1 MSAALRYPPVRSN
14 NGSMLMILDTHPFL
28 PRAAEAASASPC
40 WHKPVNDGR
49 QAGYEP
55 ALAERWMR

>member
-1 MSAALRYPPVRSN
+1 
-14 NGSMLMILDTHPFL
+14 MLMILDTHPFL
-28 PRAAEAASASPC
+28 PRAAKAASASPC